1 MRKYIALISFT
12 FLLAISSSVYAG
24 DYETGRSAYDVG
36 DFEKAMAV
44 WAPAAE
50 SGDANSQF
58 GMGLLYANG
67 YGVPLDDAQALKW
80 YMLAAEQEHG
90 QAQCNIAVMHANG
103 WGVPMSE
110 TEAMKWYLLA
120 AENGVVDAQ
129 VNLGTMYQ
137 NGFSIEKD
145 EVEALKWFTI
155 AAKLEGN
162 EGTGAKD
169 KHEYLAER
177 LSAEDHAAADDLV
190 DAWFDD
196 HQTLL
201 ANQN

>member
-1 MRKYIALISFT
+1 MRRLITLISFM
-12 FLLAISSSVYAG
+12 FSLAFSSLVYGG

-50 SGDANSQF
+50 SGDADSQF

-80 YMLAAEQEHG
+80 YMLAADQNHG

-120 AENGVVDAQ
+120 AENGITDAQ

-137 NGFSIEKD
+137 NGFSIEKN
-145 EVEALKWFTI
+145 EVEALKWFAI
-155 AAKLEGN
+155 AARLGDQN
-162 EGTGAKD
+162 AAA

-177 LSAEDHAAADDLV
+177 MSAEDLAAADELV
-190 DAWFDD
+190 SAWFND
-196 HQTLL
+196 HQTML
-201 ANQN
+201 AIRQ